1 MSSRIGLPVAIL
13 AGGLATR
20 LRPLTETVPKVLL
33 EVAGQPFLEHQL
45 AGLREQG
52 VEHVVLCVGFLGES
66 IRDRFGD
73 GRSHGIRISYSF
85 DGPKLLGTG
94 GAIRKALPL
103 LGEAFFVMY
112 GDSYLRI
119 DFAQVEGAFR
129 SLAKPGLMTLFHNRD
144 LWDASNVCYAGGVI
158 QRYDKT
164 LRGPDMQHIDY
175 GLSVFKSEVFNE
187 YSPDEVLDLSRVMRT
202 LVDRGDMAGFEAGE
216 RFYEIG
222 SPEGLREL
230 NQFLDDQ
237 HTNSRVKHKQER
249 P

>member
-1 MSSRIGLPVAIL
+1 MSTRVGLPVAIL

-20 LRPLTETVPKVLL
+20 LRPVTETVPKVLL
-33 EVAGQPFLEHQL
+33 EVAGKPFLEHQL
-45 AGLREQG
+45 AQLREQG
-52 VEHVVLCVGFLGES
+52 VEHVVLCVGYLGEL
-66 IRDRFGD
+66 IRERYQD
-73 GRSHGIRISYSF
+73 GRSQGIRISYSF

-119 DFAQVEGAFR
+119 DFAEVESAFR
-129 SLAKPGLMTLFHNRD
+129 RLAKPGLMTLFHNQD
-144 LWDASNVCYAGGVI
+144 LWDVSNVSYAEGAI
-158 QRYDKT
+158 RRYDKK

-175 GLSVFKSEVFNE
+175 GLSVFEGKVFHE
-187 YSPDEVLDLSRVMRT
+187 YPPDEVLDLAQVMRT

-222 SPEGLREL
+222 SPAGWREL
-230 NQFLDDQ
+230 DEFLNNGVEQ
-237 HTNSRVKHKQER
+237 RQEA

>member
-1 MSSRIGLPVAIL
+1 MPCRVGLPVAIL

-33 EVAGQPFLEHQL
+33 EVAGKPFLELQL

-52 VEHVVLCVGFLGES
+52 VEEVVLCVGFLGES
-66 IRDRFGD
+66 IRERFGD
-73 GRSHGIRISYSF
+73 GSSHGIRVSYSF

-119 DFAQVEGAFR
+119 NFAEVESAFR
-129 SLAKPGLMTLFHNRD
+129 RLRRPGLMTIFHNRD
-144 LWDASNVCYAGGVI
+144 LWDTSNVSYANGAI
-158 QRYDKT
+158 KHYDKVQ
-164 LRGPDMQHIDY
+164 RDADMQHIDY
-175 GLSVFKSEVFNE
+175 GLNVFKSEVFTG
-187 YSPDEVLDLSRVMRT
+187 YPPDEALDLAQVMRT
-202 LVDRGDMAGFEAGE
+202 LVDRGEMAGFEARE

-222 SPEGLREL
+222 SPEGLQEL
-230 NQFLDDQ
+230 NEFLGP
-237 HTNSRVKHKQER
+237 R

>member
-1 MSSRIGLPVAIL
+1 MSTRVALPVAIL

-20 LRPLTETVPKVLL
+20 LRPVTETVPKVLL
-33 EVAGQPFLEHQL
+33 EVAGKPFLEHQL
-45 AGLREQG
+45 AQLREQG
-52 VEHVVLCVGFLGES
+52 VKEVVLCVGYLGEL
-66 IRDRFGD
+66 IRDRYQD
-73 GRSHGIRISYSF
+73 GRSQGIRISYSF

-119 DFAQVEGAFR
+119 DFGEVESAFHQLGKR
-129 SLAKPGLMTLFHNRD
+129 GLMTLFHNQD
-144 LWDASNVCYAGGVI
+144 LWDVSNVCYASGVI
-158 QRYDKT
+158 RRYDKK

-175 GLSVFKSEVFNE
+175 GLSVFKAEVFGE
-187 YSPDEVLDLSRVMRT
+187 YPPDHVLDLAQVMRT

-222 SPEGLREL
+222 SPAGWREL
-230 NQFLDDQ
+230 DEFLSNGVEQ
-237 HTNSRVKHKQER
+237 RQEAL
-249 P
+249 

>member
-1 MSSRIGLPVAIL
+1 MSTRVGLPVAIL

-20 LRPLTETVPKVLL
+20 LRPVTETVPKVLL
-33 EVAGQPFLEHQL
+33 EVAGKPFLEHQL
-45 AGLREQG
+45 AQLREQG
-52 VEHVVLCVGFLGES
+52 VQDVVLCVGYLGEL
-66 IRDRFGD
+66 IRERYQD

-119 DFAQVEGAFR
+119 AFAEVENAFR
-129 SLAKPGLMTLFHNRD
+129 RLAKPGLMTLFHNQD
-144 LWDASNVCYAGGVI
+144 LWDVSNVCYADGTI
-158 QRYDKT
+158 QRYDKK

-175 GLSVFKSEVFNE
+175 GLSVFKAEIFRE
-187 YSPDEVLDLSRVMRT
+187 YPPDDVLDLAQVMRT
-202 LVDRGDMAGFEAGE
+202 LVDRGEMAGFEAGE

-222 SPEGLREL
+222 SPAGWREL
-230 NQFLDDQ
+230 DEFLNKGVEQ
-237 HTNSRVKHKQER
+237 RQEA

>member
-1 MSSRIGLPVAIL
+1 MSTRVGLPVAIL

-20 LRPLTETVPKVLL
+20 LRPVTETVPKVLL
-33 EVAGQPFLEHQL
+33 EVAGKPFLEHQL
-45 AGLREQG
+45 AQLREQG
-52 VEHVVLCVGFLGES
+52 VEEVVLCVGYLGES
-66 IRDRFGD
+66 IRERYQD

-119 DFAQVEGAFR
+119 DFGAVEGTFR
-129 SLAKPGLMTLFHNRD
+129 QSAKSGLMTLFHNQD
-144 LWDASNVCYAGGVI
+144 SWDVSNVCYSGGTI
-158 QRYDKT
+158 QRYDKK

-175 GLSVFKSEVFNE
+175 GLSVFKAEAFRE
-187 YSPDEVLDLSRVMRT
+187 YPPDDVLDLAQVMRT
-202 LVDRGDMAGFEAGE
+202 LVDRGDMAGFEAEE

-222 SPEGLREL
+222 SPAGWREL
-230 NQFLDDQ
+230 DQFLSNGVVQ
-237 HTNSRVKHKQER
+237 KQEAL
-249 P
+249 